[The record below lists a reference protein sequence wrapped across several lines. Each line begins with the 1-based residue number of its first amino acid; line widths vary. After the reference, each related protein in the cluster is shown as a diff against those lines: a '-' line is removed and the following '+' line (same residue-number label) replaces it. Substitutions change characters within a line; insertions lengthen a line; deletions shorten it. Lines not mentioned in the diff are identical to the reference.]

1 MGFMGP
7 QTRGLQSPPASW
19 GQAGHQEPRRRAYT
33 VSSDFFLMYLFIYL
47 AVPGLSWIFIVACG
61 I

>member
-33 VSSDFFLMYLFIYL
+33 VSSDFFFNVFIYL
-47 AVPGLSWIFIVACG
+47 FGCTRS
-61 I
+61 